1 MPDWFCAESCND
13 LFVRFE
19 PVSVI
24 TEFRFNTCSTVPI
37 YSKHYIFVCLGSVPF
52 FFLDENVEGGEAGFS
67 VPQICS
73 AGALKEGFDLLSVPL
88 DAAFLFLFAVV
99 GGVFKRLMF

>member
-13 LFVRFE
+13 LFVLSE

-24 TEFRFNTCSTVPI
+24 TGFRFNTCSTVPI
-37 YSKHYIFVCLGSVPF
+37 YSKHYIFVRLGSVPF
-52 FFLDENVEGGEAGFS
+52 FFLDENVEGGGEVGFS

-73 AGALKEGFDLLSVPL
+73 AGALKEGFECFLSCLFILATLLEFSEL
-88 DAAFLFLFAVV
+88 
-99 GGVFKRLMF
+99 VF